1 MAVRLGP
8 IAVLA
13 ARRGLARFPL
23 FSVAG
28 FDHPEGCPHRLTG
41 WQQSSIGRHHYE
53 GEDNGREYHPAAP
66 CAARDARA
74 GVSGV
79 PRSGRRARVLALPSG
94 TPPTPPAASAS
105 AASPT
110 GRAPPWG

>member
-41 WQQSSIGRHHYE
+41 WQQSSIGRYHYE
-53 GEDNGREYHPAAP
+53 GEDNGRDYRPAAP

-79 PRSGRRARVLALPSG
+79 PRSGRLSQVAAAGAL
-94 TPPTPPAASAS
+94 TDPAELTQWLL
-105 AASPT
+105 PQ
-110 GRAPPWG
+110 